1 MSTFLLLLLLLVEN
15 HCCGTRFGDAQ
26 NMHRKEMWFS
36 DVIILH
42 YQRKTEHSLIWAI
55 QTSDIYPK
63 KNLIFITGKQLQ
75 NDHLC
80 SAFFEF
86 DAPAADNSSKIHEE
100 WTMKSESSSGNHREN
115 TELYNNCPSGSLPL
129 TAGHLRQSDVNGR
142 YTCTAVRKIRC
153 INYRMNGKT
162 NNKHIQLQQTS
173 LWRWWQEYPQRITC
187 QFVFEYW
194 NSMEFRLM
202 CIVQCNSLH
211 VKNLSIRVLMYKLEN
226 E

>member
-1 MSTFLLLLLLLVEN
+1 
-15 HCCGTRFGDAQ
+15 
-26 NMHRKEMWFS
+26 
-36 DVIILH
+36 
-42 YQRKTEHSLIWAI
+42 
-55 QTSDIYPK
+55 
-63 KNLIFITGKQLQ
+63 
-75 NDHLC
+75 
-80 SAFFEF
+80 
-86 DAPAADNSSKIHEE
+86 
-100 WTMKSESSSGNHREN
+100 MKSESSSGNHREN

-142 YTCTAVRKIRC
+142 YTCTAVRKTRC

-211 VKNLSIRVLMYKLEN
+211 VKNLYSVHTSTDVQIGKWIKTQKPQMKTKIFNQQTYKKIESLPALFSMRTAMKQQQQHKTQSRHSASWNAQLQLMLLLRTYAVFAHHPPIESRRIRNK
-226 E
+226 